1 MKVLFHNKTLNFRGV
16 TNSIVDYAHYN
27 QEILGNESTLIYC
40 PTFPASGIDT
50 GSKSEVIDKLCQT
63 YNVLTYQGEKELN
76 KIAEKYDVVYTQK
89 AGHFDDD
96 FVTSTRTAI
105 HAVFQYYQPHGDSY
119 AYISE
124 WLARE
129 MNQLC
134 PEDVLKWVPYIINLP
149 PIFPTLKESTRDIF
163 GIPRDAFVIGRHGG
177 LMTFD
182 IAWVNKMLPELCE
195 KYPNL
200 YFLMANTN
208 VVFKHPRIIEVP
220 AFFGSY
226 EKTVFISACDAAIHG
241 RKLGESF
248 GAAICENLFH
258 DIPVLAA
265 YEGFDRN
272 HIELLEKHGL
282 IYDITNLDQK
292 IESLMLRKTYGT
304 HDKYKEIVSQ
314 FTPPKVMEKFKSV
327 FLDY

>member
-1 MKVLFHNKTLNFRGV
+1 MKVLFHNKTLNYRGV
-16 TNSIVDYAHYN
+16 TNSIVDYAKYN
-27 QEILGNESTLIYC
+27 RELLGNESDLIYC
-40 PTFPASGIDT
+40 PSFPADGVDT
-50 GSKSEVIDKLCQT
+50 GSQQKVIEKLSESF
-63 YNVLTYQGEKELN
+63 NVLTYQGEKELN

-96 FVTSTRTAI
+96 FVTSTRTAV

-149 PIFPTLKESTRDIF
+149 PIVSGLKQTMRTVL
-163 GIPRDAFVIGRHGG
+163 GIPQDAFVIGRHGG

-182 IAWVNKMLPELCE
+182 IEWVNKKLPELCE

-208 VVFKHPRIIEVP
+208 VVYKHPRIIETP
-220 AFFGSY
+220 AFFGNV
-226 EKTVFISACDAAIHG
+226 EKTVFISACDAAIHA
-241 RKLGESF
+241 RQLGESF
-248 GAAICENLFH
+248 GASICENLFH
-258 DIPVLAA
+258 NIPVLASE
-265 YEGFDRN
+265 EGFDRN
-272 HIELLEKHGL
+272 HVELLEKYGL
-282 IYDITNLDQK
+282 IYNHTNLDMK
-292 IESLMLRKTYGT
+292 IAELMLKRDYQYNFSETTKPFG
-304 HDKYKEIVSQ
+304 II
-314 FTPPKVMEKFKSV
+314 KVMEKFKSV